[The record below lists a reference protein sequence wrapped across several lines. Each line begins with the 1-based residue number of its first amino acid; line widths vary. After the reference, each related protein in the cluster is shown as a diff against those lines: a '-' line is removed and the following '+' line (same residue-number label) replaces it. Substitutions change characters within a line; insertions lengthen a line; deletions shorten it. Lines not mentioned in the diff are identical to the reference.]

1 MKNCAECSQVLPR
14 EELCSKEERQSN
26 PYAVSQEVALEASA
40 GPLSAGPLSCAD
52 AKEEQDEEVC
62 PICPLTV
69 YDAVAVRNDGD
80 APPWRKHRQRLII
93 LAFLLVF
100 FLGVLVL
107 RLTSP
112 TTAPAPVGGTTPAES
127 ITTTSISTTG
137 GPLEVSVKYDIS
149 NDCGLDSEA
158 IMNPADNND
167 KLKHGLIGAT
177 TAITIS
183 TLNET
188 FPRVEE
194 DDVSQ
199 QRNLVYYTDEYPV
212 TIDRIID
219 IVTPCDPGQNC
230 LLVVSTITVMLEEG
244 DDPAEVY
251 DAINDGMKSSFGDG
265 SFFAA
270 IPEDTVICP

>member
-1 MKNCAECSQVLPR
+1 
-14 EELCSKEERQSN
+14 
-26 PYAVSQEVALEASA
+26 
-40 GPLSAGPLSCAD
+40 
-52 AKEEQDEEVC
+52 
-62 PICPLTV
+62 
-69 YDAVAVRNDGD
+69 
-80 APPWRKHRQRLII
+80 
-93 LAFLLVF
+93 
-100 FLGVLVL
+100 
-107 RLTSP
+107 
-112 TTAPAPVGGTTPAES
+112 
-127 ITTTSISTTG
+127 
-137 GPLEVSVKYDIS
+137 
-149 NDCGLDSEA
+149 
-158 IMNPADNND
+158 MNPADNND

-177 TAITIS
+177 TAITIG

-219 IVTPCDPGQNC
+219 IDTPCDPGQNC